1 MRRCYRLAPALVL
14 LAVATLTGCT
24 SQGTEAA
31 ACDSPGVTPNE
42 VRIGLLYPDSGVLA
56 PTFSSSRAG
65 IDARLGLANEHGG
78 VHGRKIVYDWQ
89 DDRGTAEA
97 NIQGARTLV
106 ERQNVFGVIESS
118 FSASGS
124 AQYLAD
130 RGVPV
135 TGIATE
141 DIWSH
146 YRNMFSFSYTDG
158 NAVDTFGTFVHNRG
172 GKRVLLVQAAL
183 SASVSELT
191 SKYDQSIRAAGLDLA
206 GILSYSSQADNPEDT
221 ARRIVESGADTV
233 IFLIQPPDY
242 LQVLHALRGTGRQ
255 PGLVLAVTGY
265 DRQLLATAGAQ
276 MAGLVIPVFYRPFE
290 LGGAAVETYETA
302 VTRFAPQIPQAQHDF
317 ALMSYVDTDMFIRG
331 LEAAGPCPT
340 RRAFIDGLRSVTHYD
355 ADGLIAP
362 VDFAT
367 GLGRTTNC
375 YSFVQVNPTGTAF
388 DVVDRDRCGRE
399 ITQ

>member
-1 MRRCYRLAPALVL
+1 MRRCSRLAPALAL
-14 LAVATLTGCT
+14 LAAATLTGCA
-24 SQGTEAA
+24 SHEAKA
-31 ACDSPGVTPNE
+31 AGCVSPGVTPNE

-65 IDARLGLANEHGG
+65 IDARIGLANERGG

-89 DDRGTAEA
+89 DDRGTADA
-97 NIQGARTLV
+97 NSQGARTLV

-141 DIWSH
+141 NIWSH

-206 GILSYSSQADNPEDT
+206 GILSYSSQADNPAET
-221 ARRIVESGADTV
+221 ARRIAESGADTV

-242 LQVLHALRGTGRQ
+242 LQVLSALRGAGRL
-255 PGLVLAVTGY
+255 PGLVMAVTGY
-265 DRQLLATAGAQ
+265 DRQLLETAGAQ

-290 LGGAAVETYETA
+290 LGGAAVETYEKA

-340 RRAFIDGLRSVTHYD
+340 RRAFIDGLRSVTDYD

-362 VDFAT
+362 IDIAH

-399 ITQ
+399 ITP